1 MSWLSD
7 LRADVSRYEH
17 CNRASALRVC
27 ATEQGLWALTQY
39 RLARAVYASSLRPAV
54 RLPLLTGL
62 YAWRKGIEVTT
73 GICLPHTAAIGPG
86 TYLGHYGPI
95 IVNNGAVIGEG
106 CNISHLVTIGA
117 GGHGA
122 KAGVPVIGDH
132 VYIATGAVVVGHITV
147 GNRAGIGANCVVAQ
161 DIPAGAVVRP
171 ATVVVKEDV
180 KTQTVMAQ
188 PVDAP

>member
-73 GICLPHTAAIGPG
+73 GICLPHTAAI
-86 TYLGHYGPI
+86 
-95 IVNNGAVIGEG
+95 
-106 CNISHLVTIGA
+106 SHLVTIGA

-147 GNRAGIGANCVVAQ
+147 GDRAGIGANCVVAQ

-188 PVDAP
+188 PPDAP